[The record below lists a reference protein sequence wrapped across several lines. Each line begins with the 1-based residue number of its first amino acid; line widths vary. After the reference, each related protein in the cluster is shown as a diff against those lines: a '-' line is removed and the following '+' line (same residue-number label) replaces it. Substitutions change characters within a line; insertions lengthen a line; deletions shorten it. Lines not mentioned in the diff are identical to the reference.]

1 LAVVLIDPGTYV
13 YYNSCMT
20 RNNEPYA
27 WHPGQYST
35 DLIASKAVGFLED
48 AIAAKDRPFFLGV
61 APIGPHGE
69 VRISDDKPYF
79 LDPVPADRHKDLF
92 PGVKV
97 PRTPNFNPDTVRRST
112 PFGIVTMMNSNESQP
127 GTASYL
133 KTAPRLTQREIEYGD
148 EYYRKRL
155 QALQAVDDLV
165 DSIMTR
171 LEADPDILANTY
183 LVYTADNGYHISQH
197 RLPPGK
203 TCNIEEDINIPFFI
217 RGPGVAKGAVQTFP
231 TSHTDIVPTLFTLAG
246 IPLHDDFD
254 GEPIP
259 VTHKMLARSKPKS
272 EHVNVEFW
280 GTTLKEGNIYN
291 SSTFTA
297 HIPSIV

>member
-1 LAVVLIDPGTYV
+1 
-13 YYNSCMT
+13 MT